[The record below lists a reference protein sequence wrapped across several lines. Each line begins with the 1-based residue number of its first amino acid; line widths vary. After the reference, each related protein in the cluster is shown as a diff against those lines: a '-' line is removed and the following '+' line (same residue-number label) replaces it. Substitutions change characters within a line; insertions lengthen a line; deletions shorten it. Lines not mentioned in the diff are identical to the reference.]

1 MFVCLGRLL
10 PTLCV
15 LAVCAVAAPA
25 RAGAP
30 DWTMVSLPGGRA
42 GLLPRVGLASD
53 IPTAIVVGEIIRV
66 VHASREPDNAAL
78 DAVRLY
84 FSAPPEGASEPV
96 PIPLSLSTWHD
107 LLGKDAT
114 PGRLL
119 GALLQDRRAAMLCY
133 GLLQLGRE
141 TLATVAGQPGLIRR
155 LYERH
160 SGAFAAFAQVLRV
173 REGRLM
179 LPGGDSAAPI
189 WASLVGEPLSDPA
202 RAIAALV
209 GTDDARLLYFADSVA
224 GLDAERLDLVFR
236 GTTTDT
242 TPLEQASSVYRA
254 FTRVEPDW
262 KLGDFPFVR
271 LGADPAL
278 LLEMLRTDP
287 ASGRLRHTEAF
298 WDVALGD
305 RRLPND
311 VAKRWAALGDG
322 DRVEPGWLLQRLTDA
337 ALPVRLD
344 RMLVYE
350 FAERLTDRLPG
361 ASVADLAWLVRGYRR
376 YPALLLTLE
385 RLGIA
390 DVAVFKRMV
399 SHAGRVTSVADDTA
413 ALEIGLALYQA
424 PLMLV
429 VRARQ
434 ARALDDQAAQ
444 TLVASLSDIE
454 PARDGYGRAIAR
466 WFDTALLPALGHDP
480 LLEGAS
486 PEATVLD
493 AVAGLRAPAAASAPG
508 TLTWESLPYRVDVA
522 APELA
527 RLTEVRG
534 LQRGNSLDTALA
546 LCRLGATLAEAD
558 TLDSARIATASFNQ
572 LRNVIA
578 PIEPSE
584 RTTASP
590 PADLGSLSEEVSRD
604 LARVRTRGDLKRLSA
619 ITARLVRPEDAVLA
633 DVLTSL
639 LYAMWLGDP
648 QGQAFLAGNVA
659 RRHDYGVRL
668 MTGADREQTPWLLPM
683 ETSGDGQP
691 WHLRGALLGLDVGL
705 ARLTLR
711 RTNLDLPHDQPTLN
725 ESDRRTLMTTLALTM
740 ASDLDQASA
749 SRVAAWLR
757 EGRALAGVPDRLEG
771 RLDALDL
778 DGRRRQAIAWAGA
791 HAPDQVAPLLLRT
804 ELVLLGRTGDAELP
818 AAWGT
823 ADTPRSGCL
832 CLNFPAPPSLQRYA
846 GRAGSGLLASRMAE
860 LKLWILEL
868 LDARHLPAALARG
881 VLASALQDYLD
892 EARPLHGDDWFTLA
906 RHVDRMSGDR
916 FDDYIAALTAGGPLV
931 PLARPEIPTNGHP

>member
-1 MFVCLGRLL
+1 MSVRLGHLL
-10 PTLCV
+10 PALCV
-15 LAVCAVAAPA
+15 LAVCAVAAPV

-30 DWTMVSLPGGRA
+30 DWTMVSLPGGRD
-42 GLLPRVGLASD
+42 GLLPRLGLASD
-53 IPTAIVVGEIIRV
+53 IPIAIVVGELIRV
-66 VHASREPDNAAL
+66 VHATGEPDSAARN
-78 DAVRLY
+78 AVRLY
-84 FSAPPEGASEPV
+84 FSAPPEGASELV
-96 PIPLSLSTWHD
+96 PIPLSPSTWRD

-114 PGRLL
+114 PGRLI

-133 GLLQLGRE
+133 GLLQLDRE
-141 TLATVAGQPGLIRR
+141 TLATVSGEPGLIRR
-155 LYERH
+155 LYEHH

-173 REGRLM
+173 RQGRLV
-179 LPGGDSAAPI
+179 LPGGDSATAI
-189 WASLVGEPLSDPA
+189 WASLVGEPFTDPA
-202 RAIAALV
+202 RAIAAVV
-209 GTDDARLLYFADSVA
+209 GADDARLLYFADSVS
-224 GLDAERLDLVFR
+224 GLDAARLDLVFR
-236 GTTTDT
+236 GTTEET

-278 LLEMLRTDP
+278 LLGMLHTDP
-287 ASGRLRHTEAF
+287 ATGRLRHTQEF

-305 RRLPND
+305 RGLPDD
-311 VAKRWAALGDG
+311 VTKRWAALGVG
-322 DRVEPGWLLQRLTDA
+322 DRVEPGWLLRRLTDA

-344 RMLVYE
+344 RLLIYE

-361 ASVADLAWLVRGYRR
+361 ASAADLAWLVRGYRR
-376 YPALLLTLE
+376 YPTLLLTLE
-385 RLGIA
+385 RLGVA
-390 DVAVFKRMV
+390 DVAVLKRMV
-399 SHAGRVTSVADDTA
+399 SHAGRVTSVADDTG

-424 PLMLV
+424 PLALV
-429 VRARQ
+429 MRARQ
-434 ARALDDQAAQ
+434 ARALDDHAVQ

-454 PARDGYGRAIAR
+454 PARDGYGRSIAR

-486 PEATVLD
+486 AEATVLE
-493 AVAGLRAPAAASAPG
+493 AVAGLRARGAASTPA

-527 RLTEVRG
+527 RLTEVRA
-534 LQRGNSLDTALA
+534 LQHGNSLDTALA
-546 LCRLGATLAEAD
+546 LCRLGATLAKAD
-558 TLDSARIATASFNQ
+558 TLDSARVATASFNQ
-572 LRNVIA
+572 LRTVIA
-578 PIEPSE
+578 PLEPSE
-584 RTTASP
+584 RTTAVAP
-590 PADLGSLSEEVSRD
+590 PDLGSLSEQASRD
-604 LARVRTRGDLKRLSA
+604 LARVRVRGDLKRLNA
-619 ITARLVRPEDAVLA
+619 ITARLARAEDAALA

-639 LYAMWLGDP
+639 LYAIWLGDP

-668 MTGADREQTPWLLPM
+668 MTGADREQTPWQLPM

-705 ARLTLR
+705 ARLALR
-711 RTNLDLPHDQPTLN
+711 RTKLDLPNDQPTLN

-740 ASDLDQASA
+740 AGDLDQGTA
-749 SRVAAWLR
+749 SRLVAWLR
-757 EGRALAGVPDRLEG
+757 EGRALAGAHDQLES
-771 RLDALDL
+771 RLDTLDL
-778 DGRRRQAIAWAGA
+778 EGRRRQAIAWAGA
-791 HAPDQVAPLLLRT
+791 HTPDQVVPLLLRT
-804 ELVLLGRTGDAELP
+804 ELVLLGRTANAELP
-818 AAWGT
+818 AVWGT

-832 CLNFPAPPSLQRYA
+832 CLSFPAPPSLQRYA

-868 LDARHLPAALARG
+868 LDARHLPATLTRG

-906 RHVDRMSGDR
+906 RHVDRMSADR

-931 PLARPEIPTNGHP
+931 PLGPSEAPANGHP